1 MRSLRARLLLVSAV
15 VLAGFLGLTGLALDQ
30 AFRASA
36 ESALRDEVRAEPGEA
51 GHRPGLGRHVHADVG
66 A

>member
-36 ESALRDEVRAEPGEA
+36 ESF
-51 GHRPGLGRHVHADVG
+51 
-66 A
+66 